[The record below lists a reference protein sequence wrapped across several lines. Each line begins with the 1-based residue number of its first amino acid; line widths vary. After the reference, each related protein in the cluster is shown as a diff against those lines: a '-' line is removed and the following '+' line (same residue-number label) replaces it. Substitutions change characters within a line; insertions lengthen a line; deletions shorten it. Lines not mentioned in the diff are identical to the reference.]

1 MVSLRR
7 CFSCSC
13 LFKVARRLRADIGEM
28 FELLSLW
35 SSRLVLE
42 TYRWCPFKSLLDAV
56 YLRSALL
63 QSLFCYRI
71 RLPPPL
77 RECTKMEDFTRQC
90 GLQAESHDVVTA
102 DGYHLMLFRLKRR
115 RGGGGQGR
123 QVLLFHGLMQDCES
137 FLVGGRDSLAAVLA
151 LDSDSD
157 VWLANARCNKYSQ
170 RHSHLSSQED
180 KFWQVSL
187 DELVSDV
194 EVLVDHV
201 LSRGVGRGLVCIG
214 FSQGSA
220 QLCGALSSIPTLN
233 LKLSLLVC
241 LAPAVKPG
249 GLAPSTL
256 ISAIQSRPALMS
268 FLFGR
273 RALFSSVFNWQS
285 ILSPSAFAW
294 TCVHSMRFLFGWSC
308 AKISERRRATL
319 FQSIYSPAPVRTILH
334 WFQNIQLRRFGAFR
348 NAAPYDFS
356 LITCPVAI
364 LSGSLDTLILPSALR
379 DAVGERCI
387 MYHIEKDYEHLDL
400 IWADDAKEHIF
411 NRILKLID
419 ESE

>member
-1 MVSLRR
+1 VNYLEQTEE
-7 CFSCSC
+7 
-13 LFKVARRLRADIGEM
+13 EM
-28 FELLSLW
+28 FELISQW
-35 SSRLVLE
+35 SSRLVIE
-42 TYRWCPFKSLLDAV
+42 AYRYCPFKSLLDAV
-56 YLRSALL
+56 YLRSTVL

-77 RECTKMEDFTRQC
+77 QEDTKMEDLTRQC
-90 GLQAESHDVVTA
+90 GLLAESQEVVTA
-102 DGYHLMLFRLKRR
+102 DGFHLMLFRLKRR
-115 RGGGGQGR
+115 GGGGGQGR

-151 LDSDSD
+151 LESDSD

-220 QLCGALSSIPTLN
+220 QLCGALSSSPTLN
-233 LKLSLLVC
+233 VKLSLLVC
-241 LAPAVKPG
+241 LAPAVKPA
-249 GLAPSTL
+249 GLAPSPL
-256 ISAIQSRPALMS
+256 ISAIQSRPAVMS

-273 RALFSSVFNWQS
+273 RAMFSSVFNWQS

-294 TCVHSMRFLFGWSC
+294 TCVRSMRFLFGWSC
-308 AKISERRRATL
+308 DKISVRRRATL

-334 WFQNIQLRRFGAFR
+334 WFQNIQLCHLGDFR
-348 NAAPYDFS
+348 NATPYDFS

-364 LSGSLDTLILPSALR
+364 LSGSRDTLIVPSALR
-379 DAVGERCI
+379 DKVGERCI
-387 MYHIEKDYEHLDL
+387 LYHIEKDYEHLDL
-400 IWADDAKEHIF
+400 IWADDAKENIF
-411 NRILKLID
+411 KRILKLIAEAD
-419 ESE
+419 